1 MGSVRRRAVPALRPY
16 VLGYTGF
23 HTAFPEPR
31 RRLEL
36 PNGTFTLVLSF
47 ADGLHVTGTDGLL
60 RPAPAA
66 MISGLHTGPVT
77 GVHRGEVHGLEV
89 NLTPTGAYRLL
100 GLPMRYFRDVYLD
113 LADVLGPCWPRL
125 TDRLRELPGW
135 EARFALLDQALAA
148 LFEAGRQQL
157 SPEVGHALSLLRGA
171 GPSLAEA
178 TAETGWSA
186 RNLRARFQEEV
197 GLSPKGVARVY
208 RLQRALLALSGGTPA
223 AGTAAL
229 CGYHDQAHLSRDI
242 KAMTGL
248 SPSALLRLRAG
259 ALPGSPLDRLPGRI
273 TSVLLPGRPTPAGP
287 AGERRADGTAVPPA
301 ADGCLGQQKLQVP
314 LS

>member
-1 MGSVRRRAVPALRPY
+1 MGSVRRRAAPALRRH

-23 HTAFPEPR
+23 RTGFPEPR

-47 ADGLHVTGTDGLL
+47 ADGLHVTGSDGLL

-100 GLPMRYFRDVYLD
+100 GTPMRHFRDVYLD
-113 LADVLGPCWPRL
+113 LADVLGPYWPRL
-125 TDRLRELPGW
+125 TERLRELRGW
-135 EARFALLDQALAA
+135 EARFTLLDQALAA
-148 LFEAGRQQL
+148 RLDAGRRQL
-157 SPEVGHALSLLRGA
+157 SPEVGHALSRLRGA
-171 GPSLAEA
+171 DPSLSGA

-186 RNLRARFQEEV
+186 RTLRARFQQEV

-208 RLQRALLALSGGTPA
+208 RLQRALLALSGGLPA
-223 AGTAAL
+223 AETAAL

-248 SPSALLRLRAG
+248 SPSALIRLRAG
-259 ALPGSPLDRLPGRI
+259 VPPGSPLDRVPGRI
-273 TSVLLPGRPTPAGP
+273 TSVLLPGRPTPARP
-287 AGERRADGTAVPPA
+287 AGDGRAAPPYRPP
-301 ADGCLGQQKLQVP
+301 GEGRPGQQ
-314 LS
+314 